1 MLDHFRLLFR
11 YDYWANSLMIDAHL
25 ASELDDEF
33 NTKWLQHIV
42 NAQALW
48 LSRVLRQPPSR
59 QVWQVIPWDQLRVDY
74 AGLHQQWIALFD
86 RTTEAELATIV
97 PYQNSMGNA
106 FSSSLTDIATH
117 VVNHGTHHRA
127 QVAARLRELSYAP
140 PSTDYIFW
148 RRSN

>member
-1 MLDHFRLLFR
+1 MLDQFRLLFR

-25 ASELDDEF
+25 ASELEDSLS
-33 NTKWLQHIV
+33 TRWLQHIV

-48 LSRVLRQPPSR
+48 LDRVLSQTPSR
-59 QVWQVIPWDQLRVDY
+59 QVWQEVPWDQLRTDY
-74 AGLHQQWIALFD
+74 ASLHQQWMNLLE
-86 RTTEAELATIV
+86 RSTEADLAGIV
-97 PYQNSMGNA
+97 PYQNSLGDSY
-106 FSSSLTDIATH
+106 SSTLADIITH

-127 QVAARLRELSYAP
+127 QVAARLRELSFAP